1 MAEEIG
7 LDGVNDLVDSWG
19 SAQGLG
25 REVGMVR
32 SYLKVSEEVPH
43 VVQGQVK

>member
-7 LDGVNDLVDSWG
+7 LDGVNDLVDSWD

-43 VVQGQVK
+43 GVQGQVK